1 MKPFKAL
8 LPFSQAKK
16 VVDENIT
23 PITRTEVTGIDEAAG
38 RVLAEDIV
46 ASQSTPPFDR
56 GAMDGYAVRAEDT
69 SGASRESPCILEM
82 VGELHAG
89 DMPDTAVGPGQCI
102 RIATGAVMPEG
113 ADAVV
118 MVENTGS
125 HNGKIEIYTETAQ
138 FSDVSMKGS
147 DIKAGETI
155 LSSGTYLG
163 AGKIGVIASQG
174 IQTVNVYEK
183 PRVAIMPSGEEVVE
197 LGKEL
202 KQGQLYDI
210 NTHTVFSVVQEN
222 GGVPVKLGI
231 IGDNPEDIRTRI
243 VEALKSCDFI
253 VISGGSSVGEKDLV
267 AGVVEQ
273 QGYILFH
280 GVEIKPGKP
289 TMFALIDGKPVFA
302 MPGYPTSCLINSYL
316 FLVPALRKMA
326 RLPQKRTQQVK
337 ANLTRTTSG
346 ANDRM
351 AFVTVKVE
359 GNEAIP
365 VFTESGA
372 ITSIS
377 RADGYIEI
385 EAGGSIEKGETVT
398 VTFF

>member
-1 MKPFKAL
+1 MKPFGAL
-8 LPFSQAKK
+8 LPFKQAKK
-16 VVDENIT
+16 VVKENIP
-23 PITRTEVTGIDEAAG
+23 PIDRTETIDIDEAVG

-46 ASQSTPPFDR
+46 ASHSTPPYDR
-56 GAMDGYAVRAEDT
+56 SAMDGYAVRAEDT
-69 SGASRESPCILEM
+69 SGASQESPGVLEM
-82 VGELHAG
+82 VGEIHAG
-89 DMPDTAVGPGQCI
+89 DSPDTTVGPGQCVQ
-102 RIATGAVMPEG
+102 IATGAMMPEG

-118 MVENTGS
+118 MVEDTGLC
-125 HNGKIEIYTETAQ
+125 NGKIEIYTEAKPL
-138 FSDVSMKGS
+138 SNVAKKGE
-147 DIKAGETI
+147 DISAGETV
-155 LSSGTYLG
+155 LTSGTYLD

-174 IQTVNVYEK
+174 IQKVTVYDK

-210 NTHTVFSVVQEN
+210 NTHTVFSIVEEN
-222 GGVPVKLGI
+222 GGVPVKMGI
-231 IGDNPEDIRTRI
+231 IGDNREDINNKI
-243 VEALKSCDFI
+243 AGALKNTDFI
-253 VISGGSSVGEKDLV
+253 VISGGSSAGVRDLIPDVVGEL
-267 AGVVEQ
+267 GN
-273 QGYILFH
+273 ILFH

-289 TMFALIDGKPVFA
+289 TMFALIEGKPVFG
-302 MPGYPTSCLINSYL
+302 MPGHPTSCLNNSYL

-326 RLPQKRTQQVK
+326 RLPQKRTQQAEVTL
-337 ANLTRTTSG
+337 ARTTSG
-346 ANDRM
+346 AKDRM
-351 AFVTVKVE
+351 QFMTVKVE

-385 EAGGSIEKGETVT
+385 EAGDTIEKGETVT